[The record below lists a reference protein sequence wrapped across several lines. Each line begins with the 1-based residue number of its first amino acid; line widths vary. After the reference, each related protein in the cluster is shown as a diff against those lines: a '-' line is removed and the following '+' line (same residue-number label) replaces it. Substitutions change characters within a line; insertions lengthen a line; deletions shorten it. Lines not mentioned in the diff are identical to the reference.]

1 MEPWH
6 FAWALAAGAGLVSA
20 GLVGSSWALVTGST
34 PRVGMFYRLDYLTP
48 FKILA
53 LCIYAP
59 LAALRFGLRYL
70 NYNPLMAIGMLALG
84 LGWSFLQGVFIL
96 TTFFEYT

>member
-20 GLVGSSWALVTGST
+20 GLAGSTWALVTGRR
-34 PRVGMFYRLDYLTP
+34 PRVGMLYRLDYLTP

-59 LAALRFGLRYL
+59 LGALRLGLWYL
-70 NYNPLMAIGMLALG
+70 EYNPLVAAGMLALG

-96 TTFFEYT
+96 TTFFGYT